1 MATIYQARIRD
12 YCQRNGIAMP
22 ERFDSPTSPERFV
35 MIDESSTPPALS
47 PRSTAFEK
55 ELLAWAVE
63 ARTGGRML
71 RLMDFK
77 RCCELALTSDGKLKR
92 FRNFD
97 AFSNDELKQQETLNQ
112 SDA

>member
-1 MATIYQARIRD
+1 MATIYQARIHD
-12 YCQRNGIAMP
+12 YCQRNGIALP
-22 ERFDSPTSPERFV
+22 AHFDSPTSPERFV
-35 MIDESSTPPALS
+35 MIDETATPPAVS

-55 ELLAWAVE
+55 ELLIWALE
-63 ARTGGRML
+63 ARAGGQML

-97 AFSNDELKQQETLNQ
+97 AFTSEESKRHDDLSQ

>member
-1 MATIYQARIRD
+1 MATIYQARIQD
-12 YCQRNGIAMP
+12 YCQRNGITLP
-22 ERFDSPTSPERFV
+22 ERFDSPAAPERFV

-55 ELLAWAVE
+55 ELLIWAIE
-63 ARTGGRML
+63 ARTAGRML

-77 RCCELALTSDGKLKR
+77 RCCELSLTSDGKLKR

-97 AFSNDELKQQETLNQ
+97 AFASEELKQQEKLSQ